1 MSDFFTK
8 IAEKNKVKQGKNHA
22 RFYAKWASLS
32 CIKEVSNEGEET
44 ITDVEDI
51 SVDYLEKIKTPL
63 KRLQKEYLESDV
75 DWIGDT
81 DLIKNVSRSDRS
93 LGGVTFD
100 PKTGLPSL
108 KNIEFELWFDLAR
121 GKKPNDEEIEDL
133 LRSEWEIESEVA
145 GGKNGVAWVIFIF
158 SIFHDAN
165 IEILGS

>member
-32 CIKEVSNEGEET
+32 SIKEVYDDGEECN
-44 ITDVEDI
+44 VEDI
-51 SVDYLEKIKTPL
+51 SVDYLEKIKAPL

-100 PKTGLPSL
+100 SKTGLPSL

-133 LRSEWEIESEVA
+133 LRSEWEIESEVE
-145 GGKNGVAWVIFIF
+145 GEKM
-158 SIFHDAN
+158 
-165 IEILGS
+165 EQLG